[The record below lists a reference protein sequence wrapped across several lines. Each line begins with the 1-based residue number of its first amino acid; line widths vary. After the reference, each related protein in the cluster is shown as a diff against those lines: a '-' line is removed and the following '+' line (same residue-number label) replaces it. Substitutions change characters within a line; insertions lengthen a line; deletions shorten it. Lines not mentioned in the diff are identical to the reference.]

1 MRVGRTGW
9 KERIIIL
16 MFTLSWE
23 SILYTVYTIKFL
35 RSISGVCFKWI
46 FIRLNIENKDL
57 YAINSFPRLSSLVLY
72 SKVFP
77 PIHYNERVK
86 FSQKDTRIRGWCN
99 IVAFMLPYI
108 IFLLTLYFPMW
119 NVPRSCTFYSKLYN
133 EVSICF

>member
-16 MFTLSWE
+16 TFTLSWE

-35 RSISGVCFKWI
+35 RSISGMCFKWI
-46 FIRLNIENKDL
+46 FIRLNKDL

-77 PIHYNERVK
+77 SIHHNERVK
-86 FSQKDTRIRGWCN
+86 FSQKELEFEDDAISS
-99 IVAFMLPYI
+99 
-108 IFLLTLYFPMW
+108 
-119 NVPRSCTFYSKLYN
+119 RSCYLLYSYWHCIFQTWNEPRFSIFYSKLCN